1 MSPPNRNLIL
11 ASSSTYRRQLLS
23 QLGLSF
29 TYISPDIDESPLANE
44 SAMALTKRLALAK
57 AERILRDNPEALVI
71 GSDQVADLDG
81 IILGKPHTA
90 ERAFAQLKH
99 CSGRTVHFFTAV
111 ALTSSQHQQSE
122 VVTTQVRFR
131 TLSDSQL
138 LAYIKKEEPLDCAG
152 SFKCEGLGIALFESI
167 TSDDPSA
174 LIGLPLIR
182 LAHML
187 GAEGI
192 EVLTA

>member
-11 ASSSTYRRQLLS
+11 ASSSAYRRQLLS

-29 TYISPDIDESPLANE
+29 TYISPNIDELPLANE

-57 AERILRDNPEALVI
+57 AQRILRDNPEALVI

>member
-29 TYISPDIDESPLANE
+29 TCISPDIDESPLANE
-44 SAMALTKRLALAK
+44 SAMMLTKRLALTK
-57 AERILRDNPEALVI
+57 AERILRDNPEAIVI
-71 GSDQVADLDG
+71 GSDQVAELDG
-81 IILGKPHTA
+81 VILGKPHTA
-90 ERAFAQLKH
+90 ERAFAQLKR
-99 CSGRTVHFFTAV
+99 CSGRTVHFFTALAV
-111 ALTSSQHQQSE
+111 ASSQHQQSE
-122 VVTTQVRFR
+122 MVATQVQFR
-131 TLSDSQL
+131 ALSDSQL
-138 LAYIKKEEPLDCAG
+138 LAYIKKEQPLDCAG

-167 TSDDPSA
+167 TSNDPSA

-187 GAEGI
+187 CAEGI
-192 EVLTA
+192 DVLTI